1 MNTLPNCDTNRPH
14 FVRRMAASLPLRLA
28 VLLLLTAA
36 SARGG
41 LPVTGVSVP
50 NLSAFDDIMQ
60 NFMADHGIDAGV
72 LAVSRNGC
80 IVYQRGFGIHVPTG
94 NALAENTPMRI
105 ASVEKPITAAAIQ
118 MLVEFAGLGWND
130 FLFDLGQPGGGR
142 LEYVPFGN
150 LGDNRLDNI
159 TIEHAFNHQGGWDRD
174 TAPVGDPQFSA
185 IEIADAMGVASPPGR
200 HNTIRYMLGEPLEFD
215 PGGIGVVGC
224 QGYPGY
230 CYSNFGY
237 MCLGR
242 VIEELSGYSY
252 LEFIRLNVLT
262 PDMWVPSTEI
272 FTGNS
277 IAVTAREPYYDDGS
291 SSTCTNVFDPDGPR
305 VDCPYGSWEHQLF
318 IGHGNLVVS
327 AAPLLIYMDH
337 YQVAVGGD
345 SGAPLAGTNG
355 NYGNHNGALA
365 GTNTIM
371 LQRGDGINIVVLF
384 PARGDPHYASTVAD
398 EVSSL
403 ITAGGITWPTFCV
416 DGFWVHIGA
425 VVSSPVGSTNLPF
438 PSFSSA
444 LSNTTAGSKIRFKS
458 GGTTNWTGTIN
469 ERLRLDSPYGTVR
482 IGAQ

>member
-1 MNTLPNCDTNRPH
+1 MNRPQP
-14 FVRRMAASLPLRLA
+14 RIIAMALA
-28 VLLLLTAA
+28 ILACSISIV
-36 SARGG
+36 RGG
-41 LPVTGVSVP
+41 LPVTGVAVP
-50 NLSAFDDIMQ
+50 ALSAFDDIMQ
-60 NFMADHGIDAGV
+60 DFMATRFIDAGV

-80 IVYQRGFGIHVPTG
+80 IVYQRGFGTHVPTG
-94 NALAENTPMRI
+94 NALPENTPMRI

-142 LEYVPFGN
+142 LQYEPFGE
-150 LGDNRLDNI
+150 LVDDRLEDI
-159 TIEHAFNHQGGWDRD
+159 TIRHAFNHQGGWDRD
-174 TAPVGDPQFSA
+174 TARVGDPQFSA

-200 HNTIRYMLGEPLEFD
+200 NNTIRYMLGQPLEFD
-215 PGGIGVVGC
+215 PGGIGVINC
-224 QGYPGY
+224 QGYPGF

-252 LEFIRLNVLT
+252 LGFIRLNVLT
-262 PDMWVPSTEI
+262 PNLWVPSTEI
-272 FTGNS
+272 FTGSS
-277 IAVTAREPYYDDGS
+277 ISVTAREPYYDDNS
-291 SSTCTNVFDPDGPR
+291 NYTCTNVFDPDGPD

-318 IGHGNLVVS
+318 IGHGNLVMS

-355 NYGNHNGALA
+355 DYGNHNGALQ

-384 PARGDPHYASTVAD
+384 PARGEPHYASTVAD

-403 ITAGGITWPTFCV
+403 ISGGGFTWPTFCV
-416 DGFWVHIGA
+416 DGFWVHLGA
-425 VVSSPVGSTNLPF
+425 VVPNPLGSDGLPF
-438 PSFSSA
+438 PTFASA
-444 LSNTTAGSKIRFKS
+444 LSGTTAGSKIRFKS
-458 GGTTNWTGTIN
+458 GGTTNWTGTLN
-469 ERLRLDSPYGTVR
+469 ERMRLDSPYGLTR